1 MIALCEDPKR
11 QAILN
16 SKKNL
21 LIMGGPGSGKTTIA
35 LFKAKQIVDSGILK
49 DSQKV
54 LFLSFARATI
64 SRIEEQA
71 GNLISPH
78 TKGQIEINTYH
89 GFIWNIIRHHGYLLT
104 DQPIKLLPPHEAPKY
119 ILGIEKNNVKDKFNN
134 LFYENGLIHF
144 DLFAQVCTQLLT
156 QSCAIRRLVS
166 RMYPIIILDEF
177 QDTNQDEWNL
187 IKLLG
192 EGSRLIVLADP
203 NQRIYDFRGADPQ
216 RIIQLIDAFSP
227 DIFDFGEENNR
238 SDGTD
243 IAQFGNDLLSNSNQG
258 KQYQNVDIK
267 TYAFRK
273 KPNTHL
279 ALKFSVLQAIERLK
293 QRQIPDWSIAVL
305 VPTNALMLEVSDF
318 LQRKQIL
325 TNGRIYPP
333 INHEVAIET
342 AGPSLAGLF
351 IAFLLDKGSV
361 QQCTLEEI
369 LKMIVE
375 YILGRRGNNP
385 VPKKDL
391 EFVAG
396 IEKYFSTKKVRGKSR
411 EGLLN
416 ECRDISAIV
425 NQTLFSGNIIQDWK
439 SILGI
444 ISQCHSDYLLCIA
457 NDAKYIRLL
466 QRGTQLYSS
475 LDGIW
480 RRFHTY
486 EGAFNAVSDALTQ
499 EHFAMSTKRWSGV
512 NVMTIHK
519 AKGKEFDEV
528 IIYEGLY
535 HNRIVSKPDRVDQA
549 RLNLRVAVT
558 RAKKHTLILTPV
570 EAPCPLL

>member
-16 SKKNL
+16 SNSNL

-54 LFLSFARATI
+54 LFLSFSRATI

-71 GNLISPH
+71 GNLISSYE
-78 TKGQIEINTYH
+78 KGQIEINTYH
-89 GFIWNIIRHHGYLLT
+89 GFIWSIIRHHGYLLT
-104 DQPIKLLPPHEAPKY
+104 DQPIKLLPPHEAPRY
-119 ILGIEKNNVKDKFNN
+119 ILGIEKNNVKDKLDN

-166 RMYPIIILDEF
+166 KMYPIIILDEF

-192 EGSRLIVLADP
+192 QGSRLIVLADP

-216 RIIQLIDAFSP
+216 RIIQLIDTFSP

-238 SDGTD
+238 SSGTD
-243 IAQFGNDLLSNSNQG
+243 IAQFGNDLLSNINQG

-267 TYAFRK
+267 TYGFQK

-293 QRQIPDWSIAVL
+293 QRQIPEWSIAVL

-318 LQRKQIL
+318 LQRKQAL
-325 TNGRIYPP
+325 PNGRIYPP

-369 LKMIVE
+369 LKMIVD
-375 YILGRRGNNP
+375 YILGRRGNNA

-396 IEKYFSTKKVRGKSR
+396 IEKYCSTKKVRGKSR
-411 EGLLN
+411 ESLLN

-425 NQTLFSGNIIQDWK
+425 NQTLFSGNIIQDWRT
-439 SILGI
+439 ILGI

-486 EGAFNAVSDALTQ
+486 EGAVNAVSDALTQ
-499 EHFAMSTKRWSGV
+499 EHFAMSTRRWSGV

-558 RAKKHTLILTPV
+558 RAKNHTLILTPV
-570 EAPCPLL
+570 KNPCPLL

>member
-1 MIALCEDPKR
+1 MIVLREDTKR
-11 QAILN
+11 QAILS

-35 LFKAKQIVDSGILK
+35 LFKAKQIVESGILK

-71 GNLISPH
+71 GNLIFPH

-119 ILGIEKNNVKDKFNN
+119 LLGIEKNNVKDKLNN

-144 DLFAQVCTQLLT
+144 DLFAQICTQLLT

-177 QDTNQDEWNL
+177 QDTNQDEWTL

-192 EGSRLIVLADP
+192 ESSRLIVLADP
-203 NQRIYDFRGADPQ
+203 NQRIYDFRGADPK
-216 RIIQLIDAFSP
+216 RIIQLIDTFSP

-238 SDGTD
+238 SNGTD
-243 IAQFGNDLLSNSNQG
+243 IVQFGNDLLSNVNRG
-258 KQYQNVDIK
+258 KQYQSVDIK
-267 TYAFRK
+267 EYVFLK

-279 ALKFSVLQAIERLK
+279 FLKIAVLQTIERLK
-293 QRQIPDWSIAVL
+293 QNQIPDWSIAVL
-305 VPTNALMLEVSDF
+305 VPTNVLMLEVSDF
-318 LQRKQIL
+318 FQRKQTL
-325 TNGRIYPP
+325 TNGRVYPS

-342 AGPSLAGLF
+342 AGPSLAALF
-351 IAFLLDKGSV
+351 IAYLLDRGSA

-369 LKMIVE
+369 LKKIVDH
-375 YILGRRGNNP
+375 ILGRCGNNP

-391 EFVAG
+391 EFVVG
-396 IEKYFSTKKVRGKSR
+396 IEKYFLTKKMRGKSR
-411 EGLLN
+411 ETLID
-416 ECRDISAIV
+416 ECRSLSAIV
-425 NQTLFSGNIIQDWK
+425 NQTPFSGSIIEDWK

-444 ISQCHSDYLLCIA
+444 ILQFHSEYLLCIA

-475 LDGIW
+475 LDSIW

-486 EGAFNAVSDALTQ
+486 QGAVNAVSEALTQ
-499 EHFAMSTKRWSGV
+499 EHFTISTKRWIGV

-535 HNRIVSKPDRVDQA
+535 HNRIVSKADRIDQA

-558 RAKKHTLILTPV
+558 RAKRHTLILTPKDD
-570 EAPCPLL
+570 PCPLL